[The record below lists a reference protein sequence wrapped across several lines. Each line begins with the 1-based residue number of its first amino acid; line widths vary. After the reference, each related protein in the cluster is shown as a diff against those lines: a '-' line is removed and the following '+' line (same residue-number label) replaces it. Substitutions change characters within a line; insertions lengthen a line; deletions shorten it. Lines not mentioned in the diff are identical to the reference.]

1 MFAFKNSSPCL
12 LVLSLSFMPLF
23 FAAGT
28 AAGATAAPAASAVA
42 AAVAG
47 AAAATASAAVTAA
60 ASAAAPAAADAA
72 AAAVMRK
79 SKNKHN
85 HDQQQ
90 QEHQQQQHQAQQLEG
105 SLFSARSPFLSFSAF
120 SPSAQQG
127 CFMARTIPLVQ
138 PTPPRLLLS
147 GVLLSLLV

>member
-12 LVLSLSFMPLF
+12 LVLSLSFVPLF

-72 AAAVMRK
+72 AAAVKR
-79 SKNKHN
+79 KNKHN
-85 HDQQQ
+85 QAQQQ
-90 QEHQQQQHQAQQLEG
+90 QEQQQQQHQAQQLEG

-147 GVLLSLLV
+147 GMLLSLLV